1 MGVSRERI
9 PGTSMPLVERMA
21 IVTQTPLNP
30 GDSPLVREA
39 LSSVVSRETSAT
51 QTAAMPGEAIDSSVQ
66 SGGSSGGAWPRPGR
80 TRVIAVANQK
90 GGVGKTTTS
99 VNIAAALSMNGQ
111 RVLVVDLDPQGNAST
126 ALATEHRGDIPDV
139 YQVLVDDLPMAD
151 IVKEVPDMP
160 GLYCAPATIDLAGAE
175 IELVSLVAR
184 EARLRRAFTAFNA
197 IELDYIIIDC
207 PPSLG
212 LLTVNALVAAD
223 EVMIPIQCEYYA
235 LEGLG
240 QLLRNVDLIKAHLN
254 PTLSLSTIV
263 LTMYDGRTR
272 LASQVA
278 DEVRAHFGDTVL
290 NTVIPRSVRLSE
302 APSYGQSVMT
312 YDPGSSGAMAY
323 LDAARE
329 IAFRS
334 TPA

>member
-1 MGVSRERI
+1 
-9 PGTSMPLVERMA
+9 MA
-21 IVTQTPLNP
+21 NVTQTPLNP

-51 QTAAMPGEAIDSSVQ
+51 QTAAAKAGDA
-66 SGGSSGGAWPRPGR
+66 SGGGDGAWPRPPKC
-80 TRVIAVANQK
+80 RVIAVANQK

-99 VNIAAALSMNGQ
+99 VNIAAALSMHGQ

-126 ALATEHRGDIPDV
+126 ALATEHRGDVPDV

-184 EARLRRAFTAFNA
+184 EARLRRALGAFEA

-212 LLTVNALVAAD
+212 LLTVNALVAAE

-278 DEVRAHFGDTVL
+278 DEVRAHFGETVL
-290 NTVIPRSVRLSE
+290 STVIPRSVRLSE

-323 LDAARE
+323 MDAARE
-329 IAFRS
+329 IAHR
-334 TPA
+334 AAV